1 MPRVKKEVPEAE
13 TVVKKTNKKVDS
25 TKSKPTKKKNVKEKK
40 EKVEVVEIKEE
51 SKIKDADIKKKY
63 TQKAFFFPRLIAYII
78 DILIISLVVS
88 GILMVVPKSDNYEKY
103 LEEYEQVQTDFLE
116 EKITADEYMNRSI
129 EVVHDLDYSNVLSMI
144 LEVVAILLYFVVFQC
159 YNKGQTIG
167 KKLMHI
173 RIVSNDGEDLNINHY
188 IIRSI
193 IINSLLLDI
202 LIIGMVL
209 FMNKQIYYYSSFG
222 LQGIQTVLLI
232 VSAFMMMYRKDGRG
246 IQDYVAHTK
255 VIMCDEE

>member
-1 MPRVKKEVPEAE
+1 MPRVKKDVLEADIE
-13 TVVKKTNKKVDS
+13 VKKTKKKVDS
-25 TKSKPTKKKNVKEKK
+25 TKSDATKKKKVKD

-51 SKIKDADIKKKY
+51 TKNKY

-78 DILIISLVVS
+78 DILIISFVLS
-88 GILMVVPKSDNYEKY
+88 GILMFVPKSDNYEKY
-103 LEEYEQVQTDFLE
+103 LEEYEKIQTDFME
-116 EKITADEYMNRSI
+116 EKITTDEYINYSI

-144 LEVVAILLYFVVFQC
+144 LETVIIIMYFVVFQC

-173 RIVSNDGEDLNINHY
+173 RVVSNDSEELNINHY

-209 FMNKQIYYYSSFG
+209 FMNKEIYYYSSFG
-222 LQGIQTVLLI
+222 LQGVQTILLI
-232 VSAFMMMYRKDGRG
+232 VSAFMMMYQKDGRG

-255 VIMCDEE
+255 VIMCDGE

>member
-1 MPRVKKEVPEAE
+1 MAKSKKDVPEA
-13 TVVKKTNKKVDS
+13 VVKVKDTKNKVE
-25 TKSKPTKKKNVKEKK
+25 TKKTKTTTKREVI
-40 EKVEVVEIKEE
+40 EKVVDNNE
-51 SKIKDADIKKKY
+51 KKY
-63 TQKAFFFPRLIAYII
+63 TQKAFFFPRLIAYIV
-78 DILIISLVVS
+78 DFLIVTLVVS
-88 GILMVVPKSDNYEKY
+88 GILMILPQSDNYNKY
-103 LEEYEQVQTDFLE
+103 LKEYEQIQVDFLD

-129 EVVHDLDYSNVLSMI
+129 EVVHDLDYANVLSMI
-144 LEVVAILLYFVVFQC
+144 LEVVALILYFVVFQF

-173 RIVSNDGEDLNINHY
+173 RVVSNNEQELNINNY

-193 IINSLLLDI
+193 IVNSLLVNI

-209 FMNKQIYYYSSFG
+209 FMNKYVYYYACYG
-222 LQGIQTVLLI
+222 LQAIQTILII
-232 VSAFMMMYRKDGRG
+232 VSAFMVMYKKDGRG

>member
-1 MPRVKKEVPEAE
+1 MPRVKKEIPEAE
-13 TVVKKTNKKVDS
+13 IEVKETKKKDDS
-25 TKSKPTKKKNVKEKK
+25 TKSKISNKKKVVKEEKTDSIKAQKIVENK
-40 EKVEVVEIKEE
+40 E
-51 SKIKDADIKKKY
+51 DNIKKKY

-78 DILIISLVVS
+78 DIMIISLVVS
-88 GILMVVPKSDNYEKY
+88 GILMVVPQSDNYDKY

-209 FMNKQIYYYSSFG
+209 FMNKQVYYYSSFG
-222 LQGIQTVLLI
+222 LQGVQILLLI